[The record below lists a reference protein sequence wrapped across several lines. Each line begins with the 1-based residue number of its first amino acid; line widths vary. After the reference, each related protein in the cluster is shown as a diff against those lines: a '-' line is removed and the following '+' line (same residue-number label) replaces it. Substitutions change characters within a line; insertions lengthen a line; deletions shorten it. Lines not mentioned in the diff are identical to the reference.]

1 MLSRSFTW
9 QDSGKKSQLWFQKGS
24 TSSSGDILA
33 TSTLKRLILWRIW
46 QQRLSI
52 LKLKVLGMLLAN
64 AKSAQEEFPMKTTL
78 YASHAPLTTSSMI
91 IHKIANLVHQT
102 HTIGWT
108 AKVNK
113 CA

>member
-1 MLSRSFTW
+1 
-9 QDSGKKSQLWFQKGS
+9 
-24 TSSSGDILA
+24 
-33 TSTLKRLILWRIW
+33 
-46 QQRLSI
+46 
-52 LKLKVLGMLLAN
+52 MLLAN

-102 HTIGWT
+102 HSIGWT